1 MVKPGKL
8 KNVYQYTIVI
18 SSSISNLD
26 GSEGLRSASVLC
38 FTVYHAM
45 SAVGDWRE
53 AKDANGR
60 VYYYNARSGESRWE
74 KPQEMLSE
82 DELKLLKHG
91 WKTSRT
97 SDGKLYYYNLETKES
112 RWDAPSFET
121 EEEREEPEVAKSIEG
136 EEKRESY
143 ANTSKIL
150 NPPQRTKEE
159 AEREFI
165 EMLQENQVDST
176 WSFGKIISELGASDP
191 RYWMVDDDPLWK
203 QQIFEKYLSN
213 RSEHQLLKERTET
226 SKFKSAFLEM
236 LRSKKEIRYY
246 TRWLTAKRLIANE
259 TIYKHS
265 VVKESVKKATF
276 LEYVDSLARER
287 EEELSQTK
295 KQALKELEE
304 YLRGIMTSADVLANG
319 SQLPVVSWQHLLDN
333 YLFEKNKR
341 FVANKHFKVLTHE
354 DVLNVY
360 LLLVHETEDSVKED
374 LRQLQSKNY
383 TKDRLARDRF
393 KELLRSPELRI
404 KADSK
409 WKDVYPVLKNNP
421 KFLRMLGTGGS
432 SALDLFMDVVEEK
445 SITMSANRSIA
456 QNLLIEKGFEW
467 YDEDDIN
474 ISLIKELLSKEP
486 HFQAMDVDDIDSI
499 VKLLINLRKEKQKE
513 QLEVQHRIW
522 EQKKNYFRL
531 MLKRFYRAA
540 NVKPDSWEVARED
553 LKNTV
558 EYKELGDQDE
568 VKRALFDE
576 FKNASSEVD
585 LRVTVPPQTSRKRP
599 LSPRMELDY

>member
-1 MVKPGKL
+1 
-8 KNVYQYTIVI
+8 
-18 SSSISNLD
+18 
-26 GSEGLRSASVLC
+26 
-38 FTVYHAM
+38 M
-45 SAVGDWRE
+45 SAAADWRE

-60 VYYYNARSGESRWE
+60 IYYYNARSGESRWE

-82 DELKLLKHG
+82 QELELLKHG
-91 WKTSRT
+91 WKSSRT
-97 SDGKLYYYNLETKES
+97 ADGKLYYYNVKTKES
-112 RWDAPSFET
+112 RWDAPTFEA
-121 EEEREEPEVAKSIEG
+121 EENLEETKQEAEVAKSTEVH
-136 EEKRESY
+136 EEREKY
-143 ANTSKIL
+143 ANASKIL

-159 AEREFI
+159 AEGEFI
-165 EMLQENQVDST
+165 KMLQENQVDST

-213 RSEHQLLKERTET
+213 RSEHQLLRERAET
-226 SKFKSAFLEM
+226 SKFKSAFWEM

-265 VVKESVKKATF
+265 VVRESVKKATF

-287 EEELSQTK
+287 EEEHSQTK

-304 YLRGIMTSADVLANG
+304 YLRGIMSSSDAPVNG

-341 FVANKHFKVLTHE
+341 FVANKHFKVLSHE

-360 LLLVHETEDSVKED
+360 LQLVHEVEDSMKED
-374 LRQLQSKNY
+374 LRRLQSKNY

-393 KELLRSPELRI
+393 KELLRSSDLHIR
-404 KADSK
+404 ADSK
-409 WKDVYPVLKNNP
+409 WKDVYPAFKNDP
-421 KFLRMLGTGGS
+421 KFLRMLGTSGS

-467 YDEDDIN
+467 SDEDETDK
-474 ISLIKELLSKEP
+474 SLIKELLSKEP
-486 HFQAMDVDDIDSI
+486 HFQAMDVDDIDSTI
-499 VKLLINLRKEKQKE
+499 RLLINFRKEKQKE
-513 QLEVQHRIW
+513 QLEVQSRIW

-531 MLKRFYRAA
+531 MLKRFYRGA
-540 NVKPDSWEVARED
+540 NVRPDSWEAARED

-558 EYKELGDQDE
+558 EYKELGDQDD

-576 FKNASSEVD
+576 FKKAPSEDD
-585 LRVTVPPQTSRKRP
+585 LRVNAAPQASMKRP
-599 LSPRMELDY
+599 LSSRVELDY

>member
-1 MVKPGKL
+1 M
-8 KNVYQYTIVI
+8 
-18 SSSISNLD
+18 
-26 GSEGLRSASVLC
+26 SV
-38 FTVYHAM
+38 VYHAM
-45 SAVGDWRE
+45 SAAGDWRE
-53 AKDANGR
+53 ARDANGR

-82 DELKLLKHG
+82 QELELLKHG
-91 WKTSRT
+91 WKASKTAEGRV
-97 SDGKLYYYNLETKES
+97 YYYNVKTKES
-112 RWDAPSFET
+112 RWDAPNFEA
-121 EEEREEPEVAKSIEG
+121 EEEREEAKQETEVAKSTEG
-136 EEKRESY
+136 EEEREKY

-159 AEREFI
+159 AEGEFI
-165 EMLQENQVDST
+165 KMLQENQVDST

-213 RSEHQLLKERTET
+213 RSEYQLLKERAET
-226 SKFKSAFLEM
+226 SKFKSAFWEM

-246 TRWLTAKRLIANE
+246 TRWPTAKRLIANE

-287 EEELSQTK
+287 EEEHSQTK

-304 YLRGIMTSADVLANG
+304 YLRGVMASADVPVSN

-341 FVANKHFKVLTHE
+341 FIANKHFKVLSHE

-360 LLLVHETEDSVKED
+360 LQLVREAEDSMKED
-374 LRQLQSKNY
+374 LRQFQSKNY
-383 TKDRLARDRF
+383 TKDRLARDRY
-393 KELLRSPELRI
+393 KELLRSSELRI

-409 WKDVYPVLKNNP
+409 WQDVYPVLKNNP

-445 SITMSANRSIA
+445 TITMSANRSIA

-467 YDEDDIN
+467 CDDDDTN
-474 ISLIKELLSKEP
+474 KSLIKELLGKEP
-486 HFQAMDVDDIDSI
+486 HFQAMDADDIDAT

-513 QLEVQHRIW
+513 QLEVQNRIW

-568 VKRALFDE
+568 VRRALFEE
-576 FKNASSEVD
+576 FKKAPSEVD
-585 LRVTVPPQTSRKRP
+585 LRVNAAPQPTRKRP